1 MRFFLLKI
9 RLKNPF
15 RTLNCNQFIFI
26 ELSIVFLVAFHTV
39 MVFWSIIYNDS
50 NDMFILYDGQS
61 YDSQNS
67 TEKAKVIDSSNLS
80 KMFDCKINKPD
91 KKIEM
96 NDVLFYSPEYIGE
109 IKLVGVIEHSAPS
122 ESIAIL
128 EVKGKQTTHLT
139 RENINYE
146 DIVIVKIF
154 TDRVI
159 IKRNGKYYSLIIN

>member
-1 MRFFLLKI
+1 MRFFVKDKT
-9 RLKNPF
+9 KNPF

-80 KMFDCKINKPD
+80 KMFDRKINKPD
-91 KKIEM
+91 KK
-96 NDVLFYSPEYIGE
+96 
-109 IKLVGVIEHSAPS
+109 
-122 ESIAIL
+122 
-128 EVKGKQTTHLT
+128 
-139 RENINYE
+139 
-146 DIVIVKIF
+146 
-154 TDRVI
+154 
-159 IKRNGKYYSLIIN
+159 

>member
-1 MRFFLLKI
+1 MFLLKI

-15 RTLNCNQFIFI
+15 RKFTCNQFIFI
-26 ELSIVFLVAFHTV
+26 ELSIIFLVVFHTV

-50 NDMFILYDGQS
+50 NDMFILYDGQA

-67 TEKAKVIDSSNLS
+67 TEKTKVIDSSKLS
-80 KMFDCKINKPD
+80 KMFERKIKKPD
-91 KKIEM
+91 KEMEM

-109 IKLVGVIEHSAPS
+109 IKLVGVVEHSEPS

-128 EVKGKQTTHLT
+128 EINGKQKIYLT
-139 RENINYE
+139 RENIEYE
-146 DIVIVKIF
+146 DIVIVRIF

-159 IKRNGKYYSLIIN
+159 IKYAGKYYSLIIY